1 MRKLLCLA
9 LAAALA
15 LAAGAAWA
23 QPTHI
28 VVHVKSK
35 DAKFV
40 GSSMGGVAIT
50 IRDHATGELLAQGV
64 TAGGTGDTARLMK
77 EPHERGKPLSTPDAA
92 QWKTTLDLKQ
102 PTKLEISAHGP
113 LAQAQ
118 SANTVSLTTWVVPG
132 KHLDQGDGVL
142 MELPGFI
149 VDVMEP
155 PAHLVKTGAPQEIW
169 LTANVTMMCGCPIK
183 PDFIWDANRYEVKAL
198 ITKGGQKV
206 GEQAL
211 AYAGE
216 TSQFSADLELTE
228 PGAYLITVYAY
239 DPQTGN
245 TGLDRTTVV
254 VKKKE

>member
-1 MRKLLCLA
+1 MRKLCLA
-9 LAAALA
+9 LAALLV

-23 QPTHI
+23 QPTDI

-40 GSSMGGVAIT
+40 GTSMGGVAIT
-50 IRDHATGELLAQGV
+50 IRDHATGELLAQGL
-64 TAGGTGDTARLMK
+64 TAGSTGDTARLMK
-77 EPHERGKPLSTPDAA
+77 KPHERGKPLSTPDAA
-92 QWKTTLDLKQ
+92 RWKTTLDLER
-102 PTKLEISAHGP
+102 PTKLEITAHGP
-113 LAQAQ
+113 RAQAQ

-142 MELPGFI
+142 LELPGFV
-149 VDVMEP
+149 VDVLEP
-155 PAHLVKTGAPQEIW
+155 PAHLIKTGTPQEIW

-198 ITKGGQKV
+198 ISRNGKPA
-206 GEQAL
+206 GEKAL
-211 AYAGE
+211 KYAGE
-216 TSQFSADLELTE
+216 TSQFSADLELTK

-239 DPQTGN
+239 DPATGN

-254 VKKKE
+254 VKKKK